1 MSKMVWIRWLSL
13 LWMMV
18 WIGCREEIPTP
29 PPDEVTLQLKW
40 VHQAQFAGFY
50 AAEEKGY
57 YSGENIRIH
66 FQEGGP
72 GVDIAQQ
79 VATGIA
85 QFGVM
90 SPEDI
95 LIQRSHGVPLKA
107 IAAIYRRS
115 AVVFVSRKD
124 SGITRPSDLVGK
136 RIACVDTGGSAR
148 DFTWQFFALM
158 NQLGMDVSRMHLV
171 LYDPEYT
178 GFFNGEVDVTP
189 AFSTGGLIKMRKI
202 GFPVNLIWPDDYGI
216 HFFSDTVF
224 TTDQVVADRPD
235 LVLRFL
241 RASLKGW
248 RDVVEDYSKAVDA
261 TVKRARIPD
270 PVLQTSM
277 MEAMLPL
284 VHTGEDVIGWMKP
297 ERWREM
303 AIHLIR
309 YGMMKDKME
318 VDSAYTLQFLQEI
331 YPGK

>member
-1 MSKMVWIRWLSL
+1 
-13 LWMMV
+13 
-18 WIGCREEIPTP
+18 
-29 PPDEVTLQLKW
+29 
-40 VHQAQFAGFY
+40 
-50 AAEEKGY
+50 
-57 YSGENIRIH
+57 
-66 FQEGGP
+66 
-72 GVDIAQQ
+72 
-79 VATGIA
+79 
-85 QFGVM
+85 
-90 SPEDI
+90 
-95 LIQRSHGVPLKA
+95 
-107 IAAIYRRS
+107 
-115 AVVFVSRKD
+115 
-124 SGITRPSDLVGK
+124 
-136 RIACVDTGGSAR
+136 VDTGGSAR

-171 LYDPEYT
+171 PYDPEYT